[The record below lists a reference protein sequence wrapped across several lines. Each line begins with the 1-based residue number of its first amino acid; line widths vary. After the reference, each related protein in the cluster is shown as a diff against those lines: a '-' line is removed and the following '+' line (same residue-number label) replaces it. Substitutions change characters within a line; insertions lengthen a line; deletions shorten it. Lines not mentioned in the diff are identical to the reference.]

1 MNGYSDKRGV
11 DMDNDKPEVLIVG
24 DGTKA
29 SADAA
34 RAIMGM
40 GLAVAVSSVMELPYH
55 LDGYMGARSGRVPC
69 HKPSVVANPQTESE
83 RKEKMDKAEA
93 KRARKRARNLKLAG
107 K

>member
-1 MNGYSDKRGV
+1 
-11 DMDNDKPEVLIVG
+11 MDNDKPEVLIVG

-34 RAIMGM
+34 RAVMGM
-40 GLAVAVSSVMELPYH
+40 GLAVAMSGGMDWDYDMDPYH
-55 LDGYMGARSGRVPC
+55 RGVRSGRVPC

>member
-1 MNGYSDKRGV
+1 
-11 DMDNDKPEVLIVG
+11 MDNDKPEVLIVG

-34 RAIMGM
+34 RAVMGM
-40 GLAVAVSSVMELPYH
+40 GLAVAMSGGMDWPYH
-55 LDGYMGARSGRVPC
+55 LDGYMGVRSGRVPC